1 MAFTKIGLSI
11 RGFPGLAILDRY
23 LVSELLLPFFFGV
36 GLFSSLGVAVGMVF
50 DLVRRVTEYGL
61 SLDVALRV
69 MVLKLPEFVAYALP
83 VALLLATLMTYSRLS
98 GDSELVALRSVGVSV
113 YRLAAP
119 AIVLSIVVTGTTF
132 WFNEMVVPAANY
144 RAAISLEQALNEEQ
158 PAFQERNI
166 FYPEYDKVRDEDG
179 ELQTVLK
186 RLFYAER
193 FDGKNMQGLTILDRS
208 REGLDQ
214 IVTAESAAWNY
225 QDNRWDFRD
234 GIVYLVSPDG
244 SFQNILR
251 FEQQQLQLPRTPIDL
266 ASRLRDN
273 TEMNITQAREQLD
286 LLRLS
291 GDEAQIRKLRVRI
304 HQKISFPFVCLVFG
318 LLGAALGTRPQHTS
332 RATSFAISVVVVFGY
347 YVLFFVTGALGLI
360 GTLSPLAAAWLPNV
374 FGIGIGTAM
383 LVQSAR

>member
-1 MAFTKIGLSI
+1 MAFTKIGLSL
-11 RGFPGLAILDRY
+11 RYFPHLSILDRY
-23 LVSELLLPFFFGV
+23 LIGELLPPFLFGV

-61 SLDVALRV
+61 TVDVALRV
-69 MVLKLPEFVAYALP
+69 MLLKLPEFVAYALP
-83 VALLLATLMTYSRLS
+83 VALLLATLMTYSRLAS
-98 GDSELVALRSVGVSV
+98 DSELVALRSVGVSV

-119 AIVLSIVVTGTTF
+119 ALLLSIIVTGMTF
-132 WFNEMVVPAANY
+132 LFNELVVPAANY
-144 RAAISLEQALNEEQ
+144 RAAIALERALNDEA
-158 PAFQERNI
+158 PSFQERNI
-166 FYPEYDKVRDEDG
+166 FYPEYDKVRGDDG

-186 RLFYAER
+186 RLFYAEH
-193 FDGKNMQGLTILDRS
+193 FDGRNMEGLTILDRS
-208 REGLDQ
+208 RDGVDQ
-214 IVTAESAAWNY
+214 IVTAKSAAWNF
-225 QDNRWDFRD
+225 QDNQWDFED
-234 GIVYLVSPDG
+234 GIIYLVSPDG

-273 TEMNITQAREQLD
+273 TEMNIAQSRDQLN

-291 GDEAQIRKLRVRI
+291 GDEGQIRKLRVRI
-304 HQKISFPFVCLVFG
+304 HQKVSFPFVCLVFG

-347 YVLFFVTGALGLI
+347 YVLFFVTGALGLV
-360 GTLSPLAAAWLPNV
+360 GTLSPLLAAWLPNL
-374 FGIGIGTAM
+374 FGIGAGSAL

>member
-1 MAFTKIGLSI
+1 MAFTKIGLSL
-11 RGFPGLAILDRY
+11 RRFPGLSILDRY
-23 LVSELLLPFFFGV
+23 LVGELLPPFLFGV

-61 SLDVALRV
+61 TIDVALRV

-83 VALLLATLMTYSRLS
+83 VALLLATMMTYSRLA

-119 AIVLSIVVTGTTF
+119 AIVLSIIITGTTF
-132 WFNEMVVPAANY
+132 LFNEMVVPAANY
-144 RAAISLEQALNEEQ
+144 RAAISLERALNEEK
-158 PAFQERNI
+158 PSFQERNI
-166 FYPEYDKVRDEDG
+166 FYPEYDKVRGENG

-193 FDGKNMQGLTILDRS
+193 FDGKNMRGLTILDRS

-214 IVTAESAAWNY
+214 IVTAEAASWNFR
-225 QDNRWDFRD
+225 DNRWDFEN
-234 GIVYLVSPDG
+234 GIIYLVSPDG

-251 FEQQQLQLPRTPIDL
+251 FQHQQLQLPRAPIDL

-273 TEMNITQAREQLD
+273 TEMNIAQAREQLQ
-286 LLRLS
+286 LISMS
-291 GDEAQIRKLRVRI
+291 GDESKIRKLLVRI
-304 HQKISFPFVCLVFG
+304 HQKVSFPFVCLVFG

-332 RATSFAISVVVVFGY
+332 RAASFAISVVVVFSY
-347 YVLFFVTGALGLI
+347 YVLFFVTGALGLV
-360 GTLSPLAAAWLPNV
+360 GTLSPLAAAWLPNL
-374 FGIGIGTAM
+374 FGIGVGSAM